1 MPRKSASDSP
11 PLALLPDG
19 GGEGDAASPSPSLA
33 LLSGGGGEGDAAS
46 ASTSPDATQAAPA
59 PAAAHGSPAP
69 ASAHALQTN
78 SEGEGGRRAPLLL
91 LMDGHA
97 MVYRAWFA
105 LRQAHPLT
113 VRATGEDVRGVYS
126 FTTTFFKT
134 LADHNPTHIAIAF
147 DPPGPTFRHE
157 EFADY
162 KATRPPT
169 PPELVRN
176 VERVKQ
182 VMRAFR
188 APVIEAPGY
197 EADDV
202 LGTIAAWATGRGVDT
217 LIATGDTDTLQLVSP
232 RVRVLL
238 TTGVGETKVYDEQA
252 VRERYG
258 GLSPDQ
264 QRDVKALT
272 GDTSDNIPGV
282 PGIGPK
288 TAVKLITEFGSVEEL
303 VRRVD
308 EVASPRIQNLTREH
322 ADQVAAS
329 KRLVTIAVDAPVALE
344 LDEARFGQFSRDD
357 VLEIFRELEF
367 SSLVARIPTPP
378 REEDG
383 APAEPSGD
391 APPAA
396 SGASAVVVDA
406 LAALEAMAER
416 LRAAEAFAVE
426 AHGSRRKAME
436 DDLVGIAFAAEG
448 EAWYVPIGHAEGAQ
462 LAQEDA
468 LRVLLPLLREKP
480 LSGHNLN
487 YTLTLLANYG
497 LPPMETRIACD
508 SMLAAHLAGQ
518 KALALKPLA
527 FNRLN
532 LEIPALS
539 DLTGTGRKQTA
550 FGDAPIADAAAYA
563 GACADAALRLAD
575 ALREDI
581 ARDGLTDYHDARA
594 MSLVP
599 VLAAMQTHGVAIDV
613 DAIAALDKEIAA
625 EVAVE
630 ERAAYDAVGHEF
642 NINSPPQLGDL
653 LFKELKLPSGRRTQT
668 GYSTDA
674 SILENLREHHPV
686 VGHVLRYRE
695 LAKLKSTYVE
705 TLPQQVNPWTGR
717 IHTTYNQAGS
727 ATGRLASSDPN
738 LQNIPIRT
746 PLGLRVREAF
756 VAQERPA
763 WTLLSADYSQIDLRV
778 LAHLSQDP
786 ALLAAFERGE
796 DIHASTASLIYGVPL
811 AEVTRDMRRLAKVM
825 NFGVA
830 YGLSAFGIAQ
840 QTEMTRE
847 EGAAFIESYFG
858 TYPTVKAYLDDVVE
872 RAKAEGYTATLLGR
886 RRAIPELRSPHY
898 PVRQAGE
905 RIALN
910 TPVQGTSAD
919 VINEAMIAVQR
930 RLDADGFRSR
940 MLLQVHDE
948 LLFEA
953 PADEEAALTA
963 MLREVM
969 PNAIALSVPLRIDV
983 KTGPNWAAM
992 TYGE

>member
-1 MPRKSASDSP
+1 MPRKSASASP

-19 GGEGDAASPSPSLA
+19 GGEGDAASASPPP
-33 LLSGGGGEGDAAS
+33 DAA
-46 ASTSPDATQAAPA
+46 QAARA
-59 PAAAHGSPAP
+59 QASAQGSPAP
-69 ASAHALQTN
+69 ASAQASQAN
-78 SEGEGGRRAPLLL
+78 GEGDGGLRAPLLL

-105 LRQAHPLT
+105 LRDARPLT

-202 LGTIAAWATGRGVDT
+202 LGTIAAWASERGVDT

-238 TTGVGETKVYDEQA
+238 TTGFGETKVYDEQA

-282 PGIGPK
+282 PGIGQK

-308 EVASPRIQNLTREH
+308 EVAPPRIQNLTREH
-322 ADQVAAS
+322 ADQIAAS

-367 SSLVARIPTPP
+367 SSLVARIPTPQG
-378 REEDG
+378 ETDG
-383 APAEPSGD
+383 ASGEPSGD
-391 APPAA
+391 PPPAA

-406 LAALEAMAER
+406 PVALEAMAER

-436 DDLVGIAFAAEG
+436 DDLVGIAFAAPEG
-448 EAWYVPIGHAEGAQ
+448 EAWYVPLGHAEGAQ
-462 LAQEDA
+462 LARGDA

-508 SMLAAHLAGQ
+508 AMLAAHLAGQ

-532 LEIPALS
+532 MEIPALS
-539 DLTGTGRKQTA
+539 DLTGTGRKQIA
-550 FGDAPIADAAAYA
+550 FGDAPIADAADYA
-563 GACADAALRLAD
+563 GACADAALRLAA

-594 MSLVP
+594 MPLVP

-613 DAIAALDKEIAA
+613 EALAALDKEIAA

-674 SILENLREHHPV
+674 SILENLRDHHPV

-705 TLPQQVNPWTGR
+705 TLPQQVNPRTGR

-953 PADEEAALTA
+953 PADEEPALTA

-969 PNAIALSVPLRIDV
+969 PNAIDLSVPLRIDV